1 METLSFAA
9 DITNITTVINEAL
22 EELQKCKGKQ
32 RPGYD
37 VTVLNHVEVLV
48 QGLGQMFDV
57 ALKIVAE
64 EVPLHQLRDY
74 RVLNEVELLTKKS
87 LAELLQLLRDSR
99 LFSGFMRNKKLSE
112 IGHDIEKARE
122 KGKIWLKVLD
132 TSRLQEIERRLD
144 LQASLTR
151 EISKNIDNLERE
163 LENLQ
168 DLYAYSMEARWK
180 RFYDKV
186 VFSKAEENKFS
197 PQTDSPRSY
206 YVQIGSV
213 RLKTMFYPNK
223 AYNR

>member
-9 DITNITTVINEAL
+9 DITNITTIINEAL

-37 VTVLNHVEVLV
+37 VTVLNHVEFIV
-48 QGLGQMFDV
+48 QRLGQMFDRAV
-57 ALKIVAE
+57 KIVAD
-64 EVPLHQLRDY
+64 EVPLHLLRDY
-74 RVLNEVELLTKKS
+74 RVLNEVELLTNKS
-87 LAELLQLLRDSR
+87 LAELLQLLRDTR
-99 LFSGFMRNKKLSE
+99 FFSGFMRSKKLFE
-112 IGHDIEKARE
+112 IGNDIEKARE
-122 KGKIWLKVLD
+122 KGQIWLEMLD
-132 TSRLQEIERRLD
+132 NSRLQEIARRLEI
-144 LQASLTR
+144 QASLIR
-151 EISKNIDNLERE
+151 ENSKNIDNLERE

-168 DLYAYSMEARWK
+168 DVYAYSMEARWK

-213 RLKTMFYPNK
+213 RLKTMAYPNK